1 LIFVSFFFYPVIK
14 FFHLLLRSPVITHV
28 SEGTIHYIKYL
39 QRVNKVPGNQ
49 IFTKESCFILFTW
62 VLLIIVP
69 ILSPEVANAQDDEKP
84 DIIWKVKIEGN
95 TTFPNMILFSIINA
109 DNPDFLQ
116 KTFGSTDDFILDED
130 ELRRDAIRIE
140 RYYQRRG
147 FPDAKLRHNITE
159 LNKPWKKEVTFTVN
173 EGAPVIIQSDSI
185 VIESPENEIEY
196 IRNSQSFS
204 IIVGQHEFVSGKRY
218 QPIRIP
224 DVEGRFVETL
234 QNLGFAYSDAKIET
248 EIDSIS
254 YSARVRIVLTPGPK
268 TSIDEFVV
276 EGDLTVPER
285 IVIKETAIP
294 TGSLYSRTQ
303 VQEAQRQI
311 FNHHLFRFA
320 TISIPDQPR
329 DSSLTML
336 IRVRENSPRSIQA
349 SAGAGREEILRGQI
363 SWQHRNISGTGHR
376 LSTSARSSFIDQQVN
391 ADYLVPFVFNTKSSY
406 VGSVFGQRRVEPAF
420 KLLRTGITNSLIFQP
435 RRNLTGSFSYEFSIN
450 EEKSRRDNRTA
461 LPDTVL
467 NFDVSS
473 LSFSGFFSQG
483 FSREQ
488 RGWVVQPAFEISGT
502 FGESTFRFQ
511 KLSLDV
517 RRFTEVSS
525 STVVAARVNGGV
537 VFFAQNDSL
546 PSAIRFFTGGTNSVR
561 GWGRQD
567 LGPKVP
573 RFNED
578 GSFDKFIPIGGRALF
593 NFNIEI
599 RQQFDSFI
607 EGFGIAA
614 FLDGGQVWRN
624 VTRFNERSVQYGTG
638 GGFRYQSPIGPV
650 RIDLGY
656 KVNPTDADLN
666 IFEGEDFGNI
676 WNRINIH
683 FSIGQAF

>member
-1 LIFVSFFFYPVIK
+1 MI
-14 FFHLLLRSPVITHV
+14 
-28 SEGTIHYIKYL
+28 
-39 QRVNKVPGNQ
+39 KVPTGHNCSNGLS
-49 IFTKESCFILFTW
+49 ISLFGMLLMMFGFISLTD
-62 VLLIIVP
+62 
-69 ILSPEVANAQDDEKP
+69 LSIAQENDHP
-84 DIIWKVKIEGN
+84 DIIWKVDIEGN
-95 TTFPNMILFSIINA
+95 TTFPSMIIFSIIDA

-116 KTFGSTDDFILDED
+116 KTFGGTDDFILNND
-130 ELRRDAIRIE
+130 ELRRDEIRIE

-147 FPDAKLRHNITE
+147 FPDVAVQHSITE
-159 LNKPWKKEVTFTVN
+159 LNKPWKKKVIFTVE
-173 EGAPVIIQSDSI
+173 EGTPILVQSDSI
-185 VIESPENEIEY
+185 SIEGPEHDIDY
-196 IRNSQSFS
+196 IQNSRSFTEL
-204 IIVGQHEFVSGKRY
+204 IQTHEFSAGKRY

-224 DVEGRFVETL
+224 DVEGRFVERL

-248 EIDSIS
+248 DIDSVS
-254 YSARVRIVLTPGPK
+254 YSANVIIRLIPGPK
-268 TSIDEFVV
+268 THIDEFIV
-276 EGDLTVPER
+276 EGDLTVPDR
-285 IVIKETAIP
+285 VVKKETGIP
-294 TGSLYSRTQ
+294 IGSLYSRNQ

-320 TISIPDQPR
+320 TISVPEQPR

-336 IRVRENSPRSIQA
+336 IRVRENAPRSIQA

-363 SWQHRNISGTGHR
+363 SWQHRNISGSGHR
-376 LSTSARSSFIDQQVN
+376 FSTSARSSFIDQQVN
-391 ADYLVPFVFNTKSSY
+391 IDYLVPYVFNTKSSY
-406 VGSVFGQRRVEPAF
+406 VGSILAQRRVEPSF
-420 KLLRTGITNSLIFQP
+420 KLLRTGFINSLIYQP

-450 EEKSRRDNRTA
+450 EEKSRQEIRTA

-473 LSFSGFFSQG
+473 LSFTGFFSQG
-483 FSREQ
+483 FLREQ
-488 RGWVVQPAFEISGT
+488 RGWVVQPSLELSGT

-517 RRFTEVSS
+517 RRFTEVTS
-525 STVVAARVNGGV
+525 STVMATRVNGGV
-537 VFFAQNDSL
+537 LFFAQNDSL

-578 GSFDKFIPIGGRALF
+578 GTFDKFIPIGGRALF

-599 RQQFDSFI
+599 RQQFNSFI
-607 EGFGIAA
+607 EGFGIAV

-624 VTRFNERSVQYGTG
+624 VTRFNERAIQYGTG

-666 IFEGEDFGNI
+666 IFEGQDFGNI